1 MKSIVTCHESTTMTG
16 APFLLSFCLYRCEI
30 TSLTTT
36 SSKNLVIVLQ
46 GVQVHHIR
54 GDLELSNVSFAYQMR
69 PSHLVGQRIDL
80 DPSSNGSILPFALTV
95 A

>member
-1 MKSIVTCHESTTMTG
+1 
-16 APFLLSFCLYRCEI
+16 
-30 TSLTTT
+30 
-36 SSKNLVIVLQ
+36 
-46 GVQVHHIR
+46 
-54 GDLELSNVSFAYQMR
+54 LELSNVSFAYQMR